1 MTQCEILLR
10 ELKQVRFGKTIEEII
25 EQEKRGKLPI
35 MKLKLPIEQIKKNRK
50 KAIVNF
56 FLLALITA
64 IVEPL
69 FIILTFFL
77 YTN

>member
-25 EQEKRGKLPI
+25 EQEKREKLPI
-35 MKLKLPIEQIKKNRK
+35 MKLKLPLEQIKKNRK

>member
-25 EQEKRGKLPI
+25 EQEKREKLPI
-35 MKLKLPIEQIKKNRK
+35 MKLKLPLEQIKKNRK
-50 KAIVNF
+50 KAIVDF
-56 FLLALITA
+56 SLLALITA

-77 YTN
+77 CNN

>member
-35 MKLKLPIEQIKKNRK
+35 MKLKLPLEQIKKNRK